1 MQKITPCL
9 WFDNNIEE
17 AIEFYSG
24 IFKNFKVVISSK
36 LPDQTNML
44 TAIFEIEGQQFM
56 GLNGGPGHPFT
67 DAISLTVNCDTQQEI
82 DHYWDSLTANGG
94 SEVQCG
100 WLKDK
105 FGLSWQITPTI
116 VFQMLADP
124 DAEKALRVMDV
135 VMKSIKLNITEL
147 KAAYEG

>member
-9 WFDNNIEE
+9 WFDNNIEQ
-17 AIEFYSG
+17 AIEFYG
-24 IFKNFKVVISSK
+24 QVFKSFKVVISSK
-36 LPDQTNML
+36 LPGQTNML

-94 SEVQCG
+94 SEIQCG

-105 FGLSWQITPTI
+105 FGLSWQITPSI
-116 VFQMLADP
+116 VFKMLADP
-124 DAEKALRVMDV
+124 DGEKASRVMDV
-135 VMKSIKLNITEL
+135 VIKSIKLNIAEL